1 MMLSESSREIVKAT
15 VPALEVYGTEITRVF
30 YRNMFADHPE
40 LLDIFNRANQSQG
53 RQQTALAATVLAA
66 AKHIDRLEALLPEV
80 VHIAHKH
87 RALQVKPEH
96 YPIVGQY
103 LLGAIKEV
111 LGEAATPEILAAW
124 GEAYG
129 VIADVFTGVEKEM
142 YQQAAWPDF
151 AEFTVTGKRETGSGI
166 VEFTVSPL
174 AVKLPEIQ
182 AGQYITVQVRP
193 EPGDHLALRHYS
205 ICSTD
210 TAGGLKFA
218 VKRDNGNGHRGAV
231 SNYLHDRIAVGDVL
245 KLSAPAGDFLW
256 QNGQN
261 PVVFLSAGVGITPI
275 IAMLQAQL
283 AADDTRE
290 IIWVHAAADEAAHA
304 FRAES
309 AELLAQAKRAVS
321 HVFYGNKGDRITGD
335 WLKENTPQNAT
346 VYLCGSVAFMED
358 MAGIFESFSR
368 PQQTVCFEPFGPKM
382 SMSA

>member
-1 MMLSESSREIVKAT
+1 MLSEASREIVKAT
-15 VPALEVYGTEITRVF
+15 VPVLEAHGTEITRVF

-40 LLDIFNRANQSQG
+40 LLDIFNQANQSQG

-66 AKHIDRLEALLPEV
+66 AKHIDRLEDLLPEV

-96 YPIVGQY
+96 YPIVGEY

-129 VIADVFTGVEKEM
+129 AIAGVFTGVEKEM

-151 AEFTVTGKRETGSGI
+151 AEFTVTGKRQTGSDI

-193 EPGDHLALRHYS
+193 QPAAHLALRHYS

-218 VKRDNGNGHRGAV
+218 VKRDNGNGHCGVV

-275 IAMLQAQL
+275 LAMLQAQL
-283 AADDTRE
+283 AADDARE
-290 IIWVHAAADEAAHA
+290 IIWVHAAADEAAQA
-304 FRAES
+304 FKEES
-309 AELLAQAKRAVS
+309 AALLDQARHAVS
-321 HVFYGNKGDRITGD
+321 HVFYSRKGERITQE
-335 WLKENTPQNAT
+335 WLKENTPENAT
-346 VYLCGSVAFMED
+346 VYLCGSMAFMD
-358 MAGIFESFSR
+358 SMAGIFESFAR

-382 SMSA
+382 SVAV